1 MTFTVKNEMKTAYQ
15 EKDIYISKLK
25 FFRMKYLFEKE
36 KYDIARVE
44 LKSGKVVHILIDY
57 LSDDS
62 FEFDLSDNNI
72 KYYEINR
79 ILFIK
84 NN

>member
-1 MTFTVKNEMKTAYQ
+1 MET
-15 EKDIYISKLK
+15 
-25 FFRMKYLFEKE
+25 E

-44 LKSGKVVHILIDY
+44 LRSRKIIHVVIKY

-62 FEFDLSDNNI
+62 FEFDLSNNKI
-72 KYYEINR
+72 KLYEINR
-79 ILFIK
+79 ISFIK